1 MSKDASSDKNP
12 DDNSWYFDNSAVR
25 ILQIILV
32 LVLVSVVLQVMRARE
47 EFDFSVIL
55 MTIVPMVI
63 ARLARKYL
71 GGDQDQDQDQEKKP
85 EEK

>member
-1 MSKDASSDKNP
+1 MSKDASSDKKP
-12 DDNSWYFDNSAVR
+12 DDSNWHFDDSAIR

-55 MTIVPMVI
+55 MTAVPMVI
-63 ARLARKYL
+63 ASLARKYL
-71 GGDQDQDQDQEKKP
+71 GGDQDQDQEKKP